1 MGSLSKEIFV
11 CVDCE
16 STGLD
21 PKSDRVIEI
30 AAVRFTLDGV
40 LDAYETLVNPGRPIP
55 ADSQA
60 IHNISDE
67 MVADQP
73 LVKEVLPQVMSFLEG
88 HIIVGHGIGYDID
101 ILTAE
106 AERYDVPNPI
116 KKAKSID
123 TLRLA
128 RLYGNSPTNSL
139 EALGKHFNVHTE
151 GAHRAMND
159 VTMNVDVF
167 RHLVK
172 PYRSTKD
179 VFEILKKPIALKR
192 MPLGKHKGRPFR
204 EIPEPYLKWCLHRD
218 FDMDLMYSIR
228 SELKRRRKGPDFQR
242 SSNPFSDL

>member
-1 MGSLSKEIFV
+1 MGSMNKEIFV

-21 PKSDRVIEI
+21 PKSDRIIEI
-30 AAVRFTLDGV
+30 AAVRFTLDEL
-40 LDAYETLVNPGRPIP
+40 LDSYETLVNPGRPIP

-73 LVKEVLPQVMSFLEG
+73 AVKSVLPQLLEFMG
-88 HIIVGHGIGYDID
+88 THIIVGHGITYDID
-101 ILTAE
+101 LIAAE
-106 AERYDVPNPI
+106 ADRYGVTHSLQ
-116 KKAKSID
+116 KARSID

-128 RLYGNSPTNSL
+128 RLYGNSPSNSL
-139 EALGKHFNVHTE
+139 GALGKHFNVHTE

-159 VTMNVDVF
+159 VTMNIDVF

-204 EIPEPYLKWCLHRD
+204 EVPEPYLKWCLHRD
-218 FDMDLMYSIR
+218 FDQDLMFSIR

-242 SSNPFSDL
+242 SSNPFADL